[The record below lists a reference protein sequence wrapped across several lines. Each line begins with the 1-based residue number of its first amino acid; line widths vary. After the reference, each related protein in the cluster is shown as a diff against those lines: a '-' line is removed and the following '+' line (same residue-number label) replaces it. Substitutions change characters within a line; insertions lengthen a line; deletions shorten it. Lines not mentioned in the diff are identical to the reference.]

1 MKRFDGNKLVV
12 DVPKKPKKI
21 TGTRLASILGF
32 DKWNTEFK
40 TWCEITRTYEE
51 PFTDNI
57 YTIAGKKI
65 EPKIISYLNRFY
77 FLDSVKSPRDVLPHE
92 LFECYPNTKTPKHR
106 GDFFP
111 DNPIF
116 GGMWD
121 ALVYGDDGQPET
133 VIEIKTSKRVEDWA
147 DGKAPVYYA
156 LQASLYATLIGI
168 DSVCMV
174 AAFLDESDYEHPENF
189 VPNVS
194 NTITDCF
201 EVSERFPDMKK
212 LMAVAKHW
220 WNDHVLTG
228 VSPAFDEKKDAD
240 ILKALRT
247 NTVDADADIEALLTE
262 AEALQDEI
270 DDLTAKY
277 LAEKEARLAVVKD
290 MIKQYGIQQFRPED
304 KKVEFRTT
312 RFVWSI
318 GKSVT
323 QTVDK
328 AALKKD
334 GLLDRYS
341 KSTETYKLNPPKQI
355 QEEKSH
361 EV

>member
-1 MKRFDGNKLVV
+1 MINRYFDGNVLKI
-12 DVPKKPKKI
+12 VPPAHCKKV
-21 TGTRLASILGF
+21 TGTRFASILGL
-32 DKWNTEFK
+32 DKWNTDFK
-40 TWCEITRTYEE
+40 TWCAITRTYED

-77 FLDSVKSPRDVLPHE
+77 FLDSVKSPTDIYGKDY
-92 LFECYPNTKTPKHR
+92 FKKTY

-121 ALVYGDDGQPET
+121 ALVYGDDGKPET

-156 LQASLYATLIGI
+156 LQASLYATLLGL

-212 LMAVAKHW
+212 LMAVAEHW

-228 VSPAFDEKKDAD
+228 VSPAFDEKKDAG

-270 DDLTAKY
+270 DNLAAKY
-277 LAEKEARLAVVKD
+277 LTEKEARLAVVKD

-328 AALKKD
+328 AALRKD

>member
-1 MKRFDGNKLVV
+1 MRRFDGNKLVV

-32 DKWNTEFK
+32 DKWSTDFK
-40 TWCEITRTYEE
+40 TWCAITRTYED

-77 FLDSVKSPRDVLPHE
+77 FLDSVKSPTDIYGKDY
-92 LFECYPNTKTPKHR
+92 FKKTY

-121 ALVYGDDGQPET
+121 ALVYGDDGKPET

-156 LQASLYATLIGI
+156 LQASLYATLLGL

-212 LMAVAKHW
+212 LMAVAEHW

-240 ILKALRT
+240 IRKALRT

-270 DDLTAKY
+270 DNLTAKY
-277 LAEKEARLAVVKD
+277 LTEKEARLAVVKD

-334 GLLDRYS
+334 GLLDRYR
-341 KSTETYKLNPPKQI
+341 KSTETSKLNPPKQI
-355 QEEKSH
+355 QEEKSP